1 TLGHLR
7 KALELT
13 HTGKKDLVVMT
24 VHLMQGPDTGYQDFA
39 ESQLFTRYEQYLFS
53 KVVALAEKAGKTV
66 HLLEV
71 PSSDIFQAIVLTAA
85 QLNSAEIIAGRSSV
99 MNPEQQAKRL
109 GEAWEGIANK
119 PREDRKSTRLNS
131 SHVAISYAVFCL

>member
-1 TLGHLR
+1 
-7 KALELT
+7 
-13 HTGKKDLVVMT
+13 
-24 VHLMQGPDTGYQDFA
+24 
-39 ESQLFTRYEQYLFS
+39 YEQYLFS

-109 GEAWEGIANK
+109 GEAWEAIANK
-119 PREDRKSTRLNS
+119 PREQIRFRVIGGKDQIKDFYVRAHSLELSAEEIKLIHEICRWVTRETEMRDNS
-131 SHVAISYAVFCL
+131 Q